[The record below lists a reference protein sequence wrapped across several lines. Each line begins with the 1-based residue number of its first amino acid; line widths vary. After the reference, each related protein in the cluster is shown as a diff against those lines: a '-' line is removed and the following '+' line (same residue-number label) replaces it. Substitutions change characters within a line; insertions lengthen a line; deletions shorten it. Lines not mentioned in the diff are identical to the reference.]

1 MQQLRTNNS
10 TLKTCG
16 GAAAIGVA
24 SLLIVAAALFWLTK
38 ALLPSASVSDNSRTY
53 VSSTQVES
61 IRRIGQWEFLSVNA
75 EEVVDTT
82 RRGLL
87 SNDHLVRIYYGTLR
101 LGVDL
106 TAVDSTCLRMA
117 GDTLVLMLPDVGLLD
132 SDFIDEA
139 RTRSFHESGTW
150 SGKDRNDLHRRAQ
163 QRMMARSLTPEN
175 LEATRQLVEDQLL
188 RVLHAMGFE
197 KAAVRFE
204 RR

>member
-1 MQQLRTNNS
+1 MQQLRTNN
-10 TLKTCG
+10 TPLKTCG

-24 SLLIVAAALFWLTK
+24 SLLIVAAALFWLIK

-61 IRRIGQWEFLSVNA
+61 IRRIGQWEFLSINA
-75 EEVVDTT
+75 EEMVDTT

-101 LGVDL
+101 IGVDL
-106 TAVDSTCLRMA
+106 TTIDSTCVTMA
-117 GDTLVLMLPDVGLLD
+117 GDTLVLVLPDVGLLD

-175 LEATRQLVEDQLL
+175 LEATRQLAEDQLL
-188 RVLHAMGFE
+188 KVLHAMGFE

-204 RR
+204 R

>member
-1 MQQLRTNNS
+1 MEQIRTDNS
-10 TLKTCG
+10 ILKTCG
-16 GAAAIGVA
+16 GAAAVGVA
-24 SLLIVAAALFWLTK
+24 TLLLVSAALFWLLKT
-38 ALLPSASVSDNSRTY
+38 LLPSATVSDNSRTY
-53 VSSTQVES
+53 ISSTQVEA
-61 IRRIGQWEFLSVNA
+61 IRKIGQWEFLSINA
-75 EEVVDTT
+75 EELVDTT
-82 RRGLL
+82 RRGLI

-101 LGVDL
+101 IGVDL
-106 TAVDSTCLRMA
+106 TAIDSTCVTMA

-132 SDFIDEA
+132 QNFIDEA

-163 QRMMARSLTPEN
+163 QRMIERSVTPEN
-175 LEATRQLVEDQLL
+175 LETTRQLAEDQLL